1 MKNTPQPIE
10 FTPIKLDVN
19 FEAYK
24 KAVDNGEAK
33 IKNFSEALEWCYN
46 NYVDDKDLNASARPS
61 LRTTRRQLGTAPR
74 RTGPPP

>member
-1 MKNTPQPIE
+1 MTDNI
-10 FTPIKLDVN
+10 IKFPNRHLDVEVELDETEEE

-46 NYVDDKDLNASARPS
+46 NYVSKNL
-61 LRTTRRQLGTAPR
+61 TMEKF
-74 RTGPPP
+74 